1 MNNFIDDERITR
13 ELYDKLS
20 ELLFDMDSYVRL
32 KDNKNVLINEWVERL
47 EEVRE
52 LSFKL
57 YDKAYTD
64 MMVYEE

>member
-13 ELYDKLS
+13 ELYDKLN
-20 ELLFDMDSYVRL
+20 ELLLDMDSYVRL
-32 KDNKNVLINEWVERL
+32 KDNKNVLINEWMDRL
-47 EEVRE
+47 EEAKE

-64 MMVYEE
+64 MMTYEE